1 MTNPPPPR
9 NVKVADPHAL
19 DPLMADLTPAQRQ
32 AVAHL
37 EGPMLVLAGAGSGKT
52 RVITRRIAYLIRS
65 GAVGS
70 SILAITFTNKAAGEM
85 KRRIEDIV
93 PNSGVW
99 VGTFHSVCA
108 RLMRTYAPLIGLDR
122 GFTIHDSS
130 DRIKVI
136 KACVRQLGLDDAGVS
151 AERLEAVI
159 SKAKNDLVAPETLA
173 RNAWNHEAVLAARVY
188 PLYQQRL
195 REQSAVDFDDLLL
208 HMVAILKNHPE
219 VRKTLDAR
227 FRFLLVDEYQD
238 TNLAQYAIL
247 KALSVDHPNLCVTGD
262 PDQSIYAWRG
272 ANIHNIL
279 EFEKDFPG
287 CKVVKLERNYRST
300 RNILTTA
307 DGLIRHN
314 RLRKPKAL
322 LTENPPGA
330 PVRVVTHANE
340 AAEARAVAA
349 AIRDRVDHHGFSYSD
364 IAIFCRVTALTRNL
378 ESALRSARIPYQVVG
393 GVAFYERQEVKDL
406 LAYLKL
412 AVNPK
417 DDVAFER
424 VVNTP
429 PRGLGQTTLDHL
441 RAYASR
447 VGIPL
452 LRAAREA
459 QQVAAI
465 KDKAA
470 RSLRDFALLMDELA
484 TLRDQ
489 PAEAALRSVLAL
501 TSYRAY
507 LAEAPQGEAEER
519 LANLDELVS
528 AAREYDATHTEPTLD
543 GFLEEVSLISAVDR
557 MRDDAGAVAVMTLH
571 AAKGLEFPVV
581 FIIGLE
587 EGILPH
593 SRSSESREEL
603 EEERRLLFVGITRA
617 QKELTI
623 SHCKIRE
630 YRGQR
635 QVMIPSCFLNELPE
649 ESVEYEDRSA
659 REPSGFHW
667 VEGNHRAFQSSG
679 RNGASWG
686 LAPREPNHPAGRPR
700 TMRSPTHDDDAID
713 PPAGD
718 DLPEVPIGRPAA
730 SSGSSSSQSTGF
742 RMITAADLAGAHPTH
757 SSQDEPGQSPDPIQ
771 KLGPQ
776 DVERLKP
783 GTAVL
788 HPHYGLGRVT
798 GIDGAGPQRKGRI
811 RFAAGE
817 KTFVLAKTPL
827 RIISK
832 PDGLSHL
839 QGT

>member
-1 MTNPPPPR
+1 MTDPAPKR
-9 NVKVADPHAL
+9 NAQVADPYAL

-85 KRRIEDIV
+85 KRRIEEIA
-93 PNSGVW
+93 PGSGVW

-108 RLMRTYAPLIGLDR
+108 RLMRTYAPLVGLDR

-130 DRIKVI
+130 DRVKTIKE
-136 KACVRQLGLDDAGVS
+136 CVRQLGLDDAGVS

-159 SKAKNDLVAPETLA
+159 SKAKNDLITPEMLA
-173 RNAWNHEAVLAARVY
+173 RDAWDHEASLAARVY
-188 PLYQQRL
+188 PLYQKRL

-208 HMVAILKNHPE
+208 HMVSILKNHAE

-247 KALSVDHPNLCVTGD
+247 RALSVDHPNLCVTGD

-279 EFEKDFPG
+279 EFEKDYPG

-300 RNILTTA
+300 RNILATA

-314 RLRKPKAL
+314 RLRKPKSL
-322 LTENPPGA
+322 LTENPRGA
-330 PVRVVTHANE
+330 PVRVVTHSDE
-340 AAEARAVAA
+340 TAEARAVAA
-349 AIRDRVDHHGFSYSD
+349 AIRDRVENQGYSYSD
-364 IAIFCRVTALTRNL
+364 VAIFCRVTALTRNL

-393 GVAFYERQEVKDL
+393 GVAFYERQEVKDV

-417 DDVAFER
+417 DDVSFDR

-429 PRGLGQTTLDHL
+429 PRGLGKTTLDHL
-441 RAYASR
+441 RNHAQR
-447 VGIPL
+447 VGTPL

-459 QQVAAI
+459 EQVAAI

-470 RSLRDFALLMDELA
+470 RGLRDFALLVDELA
-484 TLRDQ
+484 ALREQ
-489 PAEAALRSVLAL
+489 PAEAALRTVLAL
-501 TSYRAY
+501 TGYREH
-507 LAEAPQGEAEER
+507 LAEAPRGEAEER

-528 AAREYDATHTEPTLD
+528 AAREYDATHAEPTLS
-543 GFLEEVSLISAVDR
+543 GFLEDVSLVSAVDR
-557 MRDDAGAVAVMTLH
+557 MRDDAGEVAVMTLH

-617 QKELTI
+617 EKELTI

-630 YRGQR
+630 FRGQR
-635 QVMIPSCFLNELPE
+635 QVTIPSCFLNELPE
-649 ESVEYEDRSA
+649 DSTEFEDRSD
-659 REPSGFHW
+659 REPLGSNWGEESCW
-667 VEGNHRAFQSSG
+667 ASRSSG
-679 RNGASWG
+679 RDGTNFGFG
-686 LAPREPNHPAGRPR
+686 LGVSPRSGGGGGRSRGSR
-700 TMRSPTHDDDAID
+700 TGIDDHDAID
-713 PPAGD
+713 TPAGD
-718 DLPEVPIGRPAA
+718 DLPEVPVQR
-730 SSGSSSSQSTGF
+730 SVGSSNTKSQESSGF
-742 RMITAADLAGAHPTH
+742 RMITAADLAGDR
-757 SSQDEPGQSPDPIQ
+757 SSKTSHDDSSASPDAIG
-771 KLGPQ
+771 KLGPR
-776 DVERLKP
+776 DLERLKP

-827 RIISK
+827 RIV
-832 PDGLSHL
+832 
-839 QGT
+839 